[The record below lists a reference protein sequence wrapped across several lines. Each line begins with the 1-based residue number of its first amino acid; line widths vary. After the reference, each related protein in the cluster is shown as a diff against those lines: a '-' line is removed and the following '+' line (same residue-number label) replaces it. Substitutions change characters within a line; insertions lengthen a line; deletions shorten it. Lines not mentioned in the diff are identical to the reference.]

1 MLVALVSAMSD
12 FSDLEKKGLIESL
25 GIAENDVYEASYNL
39 LGAFEVLNK
48 IYIRLEN
55 EAKERRGFQ

>member
-1 MLVALVSAMSD
+1 MSD